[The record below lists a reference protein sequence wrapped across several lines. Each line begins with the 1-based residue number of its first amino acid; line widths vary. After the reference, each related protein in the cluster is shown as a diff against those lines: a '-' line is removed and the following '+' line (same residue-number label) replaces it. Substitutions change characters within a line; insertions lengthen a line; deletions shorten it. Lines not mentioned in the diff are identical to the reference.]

1 MAGAKDAFGFG
12 LGLCF
17 WQFSAVVDTGAR
29 LGLPVVGSGGG
40 AANRG
45 GQWTARHHIPPATTA
60 IETHCL
66 STKLETP
73 AGP

>member
-1 MAGAKDAFGFG
+1 MAGAKEAFGFG

-17 WQFSAVVDTGAR
+17 WKLSAVVDTGAR
-29 LGLPVVGSGGG
+29 LDLPVVGSGDG

-45 GQWTARHHIPPATTA
+45 GQRTARHHTPPATTA
-60 IETHCL
+60 VETHRL